1 MAETADLLKRLPPRD
16 LALLE
21 RVAST
26 VHGQGASPYLVGGTV
41 RDLMLGLRP
50 ADLDISAEGASSELI
65 AAAAGELGGRLRS
78 HSQFNTWKLAID
90 DSVIDIAMTRRES
103 YSHPGALPAV
113 SPGSLEED
121 LSRRDFSINAMAISL
136 SGPSWGRLIDPLGGE
151 RDVQERRIR
160 ILHQGSFVDDATR
173 MLRAVRY
180 AGRLAYGLE
189 AETEGRVRDDSGY
202 LSTITGDRIRHELQR
217 ILREVRVGPILR
229 LARDL
234 SVLRAIHPGLVVDDK
249 PLAELDKLADEPADR
264 RELLAFALLVYY
276 TPRDQ
281 TPALTA
287 RLNLDAAWSRVAR
300 DCAGVREAL
309 GALSSPDA
317 RPSEVYALLLP
328 FDVAAVK
335 AAALVE
341 SEPPVVGNLNAY
353 LEKLRHVRPLLTGD
367 DLLAMGAPEGPE
379 VGRLLHDLL
388 VARLDGMA
396 TRRSDEERIVS
407 SHLRKPAP

>member
-26 VHGQGASPYLVGGTV
+26 VHGHGASPYLVGGTV

-65 AAAAGELGGRLRS
+65 AAAARELGGRVHS

-90 DSVIDIAMTRRES
+90 GSVIDIAMTRRES

-113 SPGSLEED
+113 SSGSLQED

-136 SGPSWGRLIDPLGGE
+136 SGPSRGRLIDPLGGE
-151 RDVQERRIR
+151 RDVQEQRIR
-160 ILHQGSFVDDATR
+160 VLHQGSFVDDATR
-173 MLRAVRY
+173 ILRAVRY

-202 LSTITGDRIRHELQR
+202 LSTITADRIRHELQR
-217 ILREVRVGPILR
+217 ILREVRVRPIMR

-234 SVLRAIHPGLVVDDK
+234 SVLQAIHPGLMADDK

-264 RELLAFALLVYY
+264 RELLAFALLACS
-276 TPRDQ
+276 TPSDQ
-281 TPALTA
+281 TPALIA

-300 DCAGVREAL
+300 DCAGVKEAL
-309 GALSSPDA
+309 GALSSRDA
-317 RPSEVYALLLP
+317 RPSEVYALLRP

-367 DLLAMGAPEGPE
+367 DVLAMGVPGGPE

-388 VARLDGMA
+388 VARLDGLA
-396 TRRSDEERIVS
+396 TSRSDEERIVS